1 MKGMRGGMANFIK
14 QANQMQNKINK
25 IKEELDQQE
34 FEGSSG
40 GGAVSSTVTGDGQI
54 KKIEISDDVF
64 SEGDKEMLEDL
75 VTTATNEAL
84 KKAQETRDK
93 AMEKVTGGMALPGM
107 GF

>member
-25 IKEELDQQE
+25 IKEELDAQE

-40 GGAVSSTVTGDGQI
+40 GGAVSVTVTGEGRLTKLDVN
-54 KKIEISDDVF
+54 DDVF
-64 SEGDKEMLEDL
+64 SEGDKEMLQDL
-75 VTTATNEAL
+75 ILTATNEAL
-84 KKAQETRDK
+84 KTAQETRDK
-93 AMEKVTGGMALPGM
+93 AMEKVTGGMSLPGL